1 MSENPVHE
9 MHELE
14 CWERL
19 RSREFGRLAYH
30 LLDEVHIVPIN
41 YTVASGRR
49 LLFRTTAGS
58 KLLGVVMHA
67 DVAFE
72 IDGFEL
78 GGPAVDGLE
87 SERAWSVIARGR
99 AERVEGRQAREADA
113 LPLRPWV
120 DTPKDEV
127 VAIVV
132 TEVTG
137 RTFDLY
143 RPWRHVRVDHRS

>member
-1 MSENPVHE
+1 MSDDNPIRE

-19 RSREFGRLAYH
+19 KGAEFGRLAYH

-49 LLFRTTAGS
+49 LLFRTAAGS
-58 KLLGVVMHA
+58 KLLDVVMHH

-72 IDGFEL
+72 IDG
-78 GGPAVDGLE
+78 LE
-87 SERAWSVIARGR
+87 IEGFGAERAWSVVARGR
-99 AERVEGRQAREADA
+99 AVRAEGEQAREADG

-127 VAIVV
+127 VAISVN
-132 TEVTG
+132 EVTG
-137 RTFDLY
+137 RAFDLH
-143 RPWRHVRVDHRS
+143 RPWRRLRSEVTE